1 MHATLLTAR
10 NVVVVASV
18 HFSLTMT
25 DARATTLEGLTPGS
39 QPLADESAFAER
51 LAPWC
56 GRVIGE
62 EDLVAE
68 EGERVTHLET
78 CDLLFVPE
86 RGLVSVQSAL
96 APRGVGR
103 VLDDRTLDSVALDD
117 GALLEALGFDATEL
131 SVRRSAQL
139 AAQDKTTGTAP
150 MAPRYLATKT
160 MVERVIDGLPVR
172 GHRAVVTRDPAGNL
186 LHLNAVWPTLDA
198 TTVVHASETLDDD
211 ARRAS
216 EVAGD
221 RDFGTNEVLLFPYV
235 DEGVAL
241 AGVRC
246 VESVFLLDG
255 LYGDTKPSASYWVDG
270 ATVDPREVAAR

>member
-1 MHATLLTAR
+1 MRAPLRTAHHA
-10 NVVVVASV
+10 VVGIVLS
-18 HFSLTMT
+18 FLTMPT
-25 DARATTLEGLTPGS
+25 ALATTLESPTPGS
-39 QPLADESAFAER
+39 QPLADEAAFAER

-96 APRGVGR
+96 ASRGVGS
-103 VLDDRTLDSVALDD
+103 VLDDGARDSMALDD
-117 GALLEALGFDATEL
+117 AALLEALGFDVSEM

-139 AAQDKTTGTAP
+139 ASQEKSLGTAP
-150 MAPRYLATKT
+150 TSPRYLATKT
-160 MVERVIDGLPVR
+160 MVERVVDGIAVR

-198 TTVVHASETLDDD
+198 TTVVHASETLTDD
-211 ARRAS
+211 ARRAV
-216 EVAGD
+216 EIAGD
-221 RDFGTNEVLLFPYV
+221 REFDTTEVLVFPYV

-246 VESVFLLDG
+246 VESVILPDG
-255 LYGDTKPSASYWVDG
+255 LYGDTKPSARYWVDG
-270 ATVDPREVAAR
+270 AMVDPREIAAR